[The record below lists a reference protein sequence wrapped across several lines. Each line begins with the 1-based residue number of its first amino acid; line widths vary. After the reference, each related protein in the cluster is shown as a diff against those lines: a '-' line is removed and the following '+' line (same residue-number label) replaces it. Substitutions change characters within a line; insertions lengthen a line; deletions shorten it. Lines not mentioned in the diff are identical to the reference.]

1 MSERD
6 KRGVEAVVGVEWV
19 LSRVVKEGF
28 PEKVTTEQRPDLD
41 EPCRILGEETSGHK
55 EQLVQK
61 P

>member
-1 MSERD
+1 M
-6 KRGVEAVVGVEWV
+6 EAVLRVEQV

-28 PEKVTTEQRPDLD
+28 PEKVITEQRPDLD
-41 EPCRILGEETSGHK
+41 APCRILGKETSGQK